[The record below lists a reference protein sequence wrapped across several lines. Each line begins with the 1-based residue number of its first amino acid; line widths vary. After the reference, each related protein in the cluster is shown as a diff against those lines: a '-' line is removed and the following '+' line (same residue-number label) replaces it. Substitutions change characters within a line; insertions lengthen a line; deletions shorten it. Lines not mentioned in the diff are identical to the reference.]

1 MIWCLE
7 IRRKNV
13 WRLHDGVKKDEYN
26 LEDEKDFNEE
36 NYEEPKR
43 FLLVDCMEDDQR
55 IVIFPSDLQLE
66 LMVKPRQLGVDV

>member
-1 MIWCLE
+1 MDDE
-7 IRRKNV
+7 ID
-13 WRLHDGVKKDEYN
+13 L
-26 LEDEKDFNEE
+26 

-43 FLLVDCMEDDQR
+43 FLLVDCIKDDQR

>member
-7 IRRKNV
+7 LRRKNL
-13 WRLHDGVKKDEYN
+13 WRLQNGVKKDEYN
-26 LEDEKDFNEE
+26 LEDEKDLNKE

-43 FLLVDCMEDDQR
+43 FLLVDCVGDDQR
-55 IVIFPSDLQLE
+55 IVIFPSDSQLE